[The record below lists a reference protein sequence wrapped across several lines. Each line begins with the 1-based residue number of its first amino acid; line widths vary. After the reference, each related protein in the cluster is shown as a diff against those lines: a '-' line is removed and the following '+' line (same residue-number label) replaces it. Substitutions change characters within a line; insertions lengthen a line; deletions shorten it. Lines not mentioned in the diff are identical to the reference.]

1 MAFVESIWFR
11 MRFAGEEPE
20 ATWATIDWDADPD
33 GEMTLAQTW
42 SVEELGDRFAQA
54 VADSNERT
62 LAATSLDQLS
72 VGTNQEGE
80 QWNLRWILTHMIEEY
95 ARHCG
100 HADLIRE
107 SIDGDT
113 AR

>member
-1 MAFVESIWFR
+1 MAFVEGIWFR
-11 MRFAGEEPE
+11 IRFAGEEPD
-20 ATWATIDWDADPD
+20 ATWEVIDWEADPD
-33 GEMTLAQTW
+33 GEMTLAQAW
-42 SVEELGDRFAQA
+42 SVEELHDRFARA
-54 VADSNERT
+54 VADSNDRIK
-62 LAATSLDQLS
+62 AATSFDQLS
-72 VGTNQEGE
+72 VGANQEGE